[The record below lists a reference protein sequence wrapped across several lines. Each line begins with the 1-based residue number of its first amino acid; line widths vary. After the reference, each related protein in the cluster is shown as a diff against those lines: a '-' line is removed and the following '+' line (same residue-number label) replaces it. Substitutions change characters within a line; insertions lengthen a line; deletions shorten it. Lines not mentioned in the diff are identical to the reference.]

1 MANVSFHAPSHASIG
16 ASAAPAVPTRS
27 VVELLPL
34 SDAGDVYRT
43 LAGSAV
49 ADNVFLHP
57 AFLLEAAEALG
68 GHVELLTCLVPGGRA
83 VAAMPVL
90 SMRIG
95 HLAPAL
101 SFYAHDYAPLG
112 APLAA
117 KEVPD
122 AVRRLVEGAVEAAGT
137 DRAVLFPYLPAGGAM
152 AAAIREAAAELGR
165 EAIPLDLHER
175 AMLDRRVDGMDP
187 RRSLPQR
194 RRKEYGRQMRRLH
207 ETAPVR
213 LEIAAR
219 PGETVRAFEEFLTLE
234 AAGWKGRRGTAM
246 RDLPKIATFARA
258 AVAGLA
264 RDGACRI
271 LTLRVGGTAVA
282 MLVVFVAGGTAT
294 TWKIAYDEA
303 FARFSPG
310 AQLMLEAPPLLF
322 ADPAIERIDSL
333 AAPNHPMIDHLW
345 PGRLPLETLVLAPAR
360 RRALFRLGL
369 SLRAAEQRGRAA
381 VRRLRARRRGT
392 KVPAVK
398 PEKGEA

>member
-1 MANVSFHAPSHASIG
+1 MATASLGAPSVVA
-16 ASAAPAVPTRS
+16 ARTAAPALLTRS
-27 VVELLPL
+27 IVELLPL
-34 SDAGDVYRT
+34 SDICDVYRS
-43 LAGSAV
+43 LAGSTV

-57 AFLLEAAEALG
+57 AFLLEAAEAFG
-68 GHVELLTCLVPGGRA
+68 GHVELLACLVPGGRA
-83 VAAMPVL
+83 VAAMPVV
-90 SMRIG
+90 SARIG
-95 HLAPAL
+95 RLAPAL
-101 SFYAHDYAPLG
+101 SFFVHDYAPLG

-117 KEVPD
+117 REVPD
-122 AVRRLVEGAVEAAGT
+122 AVRRLVEGAVEAAGPGC
-137 DRAVLFPYLPAGGAM
+137 AVLFPHLPAGGAM
-152 AAAIREAAAELGR
+152 AASIREAASAVGR
-165 EAIPLDLHER
+165 EAIRLDCHER

-213 LEIAAR
+213 VEIAAM
-219 PGETVRAFEEFLTLE
+219 PGDIARAFEEFLALE

-246 RDLPKIATFARA
+246 RDLPKIAAFARA
-258 AVAGLA
+258 AVTGLA

-271 LTLRVGGTAVA
+271 LTLRAGGTAVA

-294 TWKIAYDEA
+294 TWKIAHDEA

-322 ADPAIERIDSL
+322 ADPAVERIDSL

-345 PGRLPLETLVLAPAR
+345 RGRMPLETLVLAPAR
-360 RRALFRLGL
+360 GCALFRLGL
-369 SLRAAEQRGRAA
+369 SLRAAELRGRAA
-381 VRRLRARRRGT
+381 AHSLRARLRGT

-398 PEKGEA
+398 PERGEA